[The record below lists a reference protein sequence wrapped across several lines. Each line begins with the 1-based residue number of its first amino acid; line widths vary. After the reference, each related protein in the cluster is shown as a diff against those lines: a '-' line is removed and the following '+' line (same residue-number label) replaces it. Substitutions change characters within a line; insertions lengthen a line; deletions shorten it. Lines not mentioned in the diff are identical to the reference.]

1 MFTHCMPERSKPEET
16 RITPSFDEN
25 QRRVVAFFM
34 LLSQISARGDDAQ
47 ETGAPDEVSADYE
60 N

>member
-1 MFTHCMPERSKPEET
+1 MPERSKPEET

-34 LLSQISARGDDAQ
+34 LLSQMSARGDDAQ
-47 ETGAPDEVSADYE
+47 ETRAPDEVSADYE